1 MTLDNDY
8 KVLPF
13 PPLISHHLP
22 SSPLPFPRLPPPP
35 PPPPLISHHLPSSPL
50 PSPPLTSQ
58 LLAADLT
65 EEKQEC
71 VEKIKPLV
79 EEMGPKVFQEPIIQ
93 VHMSMQRGYWVVDI
107 MHHYG

>member
-1 MTLDNDY
+1 MIIKFSL
-8 KVLPF
+8 
-13 PPLISHHLP
+13 SLP
-22 SSPLPFPRLPPPP
+22 SSPIIS
-35 PPPPLISHHLPSSPL
+35 PPLLSSPL
-50 PSPPLTSQ
+50 PSPSLTSQ

-79 EEMGPKVFQEPIIQ
+79 EEMGPKVSQEPIIQ

-107 MHHYG
+107 MHHYGKNSAIPTNMYTFF